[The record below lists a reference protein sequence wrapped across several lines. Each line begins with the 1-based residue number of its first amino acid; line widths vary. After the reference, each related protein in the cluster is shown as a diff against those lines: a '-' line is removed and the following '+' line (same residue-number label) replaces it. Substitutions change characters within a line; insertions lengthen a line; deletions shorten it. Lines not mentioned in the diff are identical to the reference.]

1 MSSFMLLS
9 SQVLCCCRPK
19 FYVVVFPSF
28 MLLSSQVLCCCR
40 PKFHVVVV
48 PSFMLSSHVL
58 CCCRLKFY
66 VVQLGLQQLPYWR
79 VAIYQNVGI
88 LQPKKWISCCK
99 LSFLSVSAFVI
110 LNYQYRMVIVVVLSI
125 HKTVHLNILTHTSK
139 IIYKNCKFVH
149 KS

>member
-1 MSSFMLLS
+1 MLLS
-9 SQVLCCCRPK
+9 SQVLCCCLPK
-19 FYVVVFPSF
+19 FYVVVVPSF
-28 MLLSSQVLCCCR
+28 MLLSSQVLCCCHL
-40 PKFHVVVV
+40 KFHVVVV
-48 PSFMLSSHVL
+48 SSFMLLSSQIL

-66 VVQLGLQQLPYWR
+66 VVQLGLQELPYWR

-149 KS
+149 KT